1 MSGTT
6 LLHFLTSNRRLP
18 GRTHK
23 TSELRRRGDTPIS
36 IILLW
41 KFISILQ
48 ESCECFPF
56 FDSHRFHMCVSD
68 SVLYIVLSLHAF
80 NNHMCYI
87 KTQQQHK
94 NSTRL
99 QSVSLRCVWDFLR
112 SLTHPPPSSAS
123 TRCPLPLCCVVFH
136 ML

>member
-1 MSGTT
+1 MGPRCST
-6 LLHFLTSNRRLP
+6 F
-18 GRTHK
+18 
-23 TSELRRRGDTPIS
+23 
-36 IILLW
+36 
-41 KFISILQ
+41 
-48 ESCECFPF
+48 
-56 FDSHRFHMCVSD
+56 SHRIVVCLGEPIKLPSFVEEETHRFRSFYYGNLFQYCKKVVNASHFSIRIDSICVCLTLY
-68 SVLYIVLSLHAF
+68 LYIVLSLHAF